1 MTSRMEGSVGPV
13 VKANGPIS
21 APDSPVSSG
30 IGPPPFPE
38 GVPQSP
44 LTDITQMW
52 MKFGKTFAVILP
64 IYILGYFEFSF
75 SWVLIGLAA
84 LFYWRKNH
92 GGTDNRI
99 NRAMAFLE
107 HEEKVT
113 KHSVPMSEL
122 PPWVSPPGAVGV
134 VAVLSLLVCVFELV
148 PRASI
153 PPPFA
158 CSSNQQRVRAVN
170 H

>member
-1 MTSRMEGSVGPV
+1 MEGSVGPG

-21 APDSPVSSG
+21 PPGSPVSSG

-38 GVPQSP
+38 EAPQSP

-92 GGTDNRI
+92 GGMDYRI

-107 HEEKVT
+107 HEEKAM

-122 PPWVSPPGAVGV
+122 PPWERSFSSLGAVQLFQRDSG
-134 VAVLSLLVCVFELV
+134 AQSHCRFR
-148 PRASI
+148 PQG
-153 PPPFA
+153 PPESKP
-158 CSSNQQRVRAVN
+158 STGL
-170 H
+170 